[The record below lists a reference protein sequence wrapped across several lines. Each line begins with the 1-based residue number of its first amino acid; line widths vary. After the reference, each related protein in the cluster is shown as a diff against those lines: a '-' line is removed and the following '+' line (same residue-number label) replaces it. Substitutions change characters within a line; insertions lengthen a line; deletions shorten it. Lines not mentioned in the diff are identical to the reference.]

1 MRVGSFVVEGVFIR
15 ENPAAA
21 AVNMSGMCIVRCE
34 YIYSADQF
42 VYEAVCDE
50 FDDVLPGRLSPDT
63 SSGFGAV
70 AGSKLRG
77 RPD

>member
-15 ENPAAA
+15 ETPAAA
-21 AVNMSGMCIVRCE
+21 AFSMSGMCIVRCE

-50 FDDVLPGRLSPDT
+50 FDDVAQGELIPRYVIWIQNGRRVKVERKS
-63 SSGFGAV
+63 
-70 AGSKLRG
+70 
-77 RPD
+77 

>member
-50 FDDVLPGRLSPDT
+50 FDDVLPGETIPRYVIWIR
-63 SSGFGAV
+63 SGRRV
-70 AGSKLRG
+70 KVERKT
-77 RPD
+77 